1 MLKKTEKTTELLK
14 LKFKKMSK
22 LLNPQL
28 EFDKFIDAIGLN
40 ELPKDSAQYTEMRRT
55 FYSGMMCM
63 FGKLAF
69 ELPEIADEE
78 AANAELQ
85 AMFKALKEAHMA

>member
-28 EFDKFIDAIGLN
+28 EFDKFID
-40 ELPKDSAQYTEMRRT
+40 KV
-55 FYSGMMCM
+55 
-63 FGKLAF
+63 
-69 ELPEIADEE
+69 IA
-78 AANAELQ
+78 N
-85 AMFKALKEAHMA
+85 FKI